1 MADKINEFGWRSR
14 FTCKNRDVRE
24 GMKYGKPVMP
34 AVPTV
39 AGITFTDFVGK
50 DSSMLIKECVLR
62 HCLLVSSCCIVDVL
76 FILFETSKM
85 QKLCGKRTERFEV
98 TTSSS
103 AA

>member
-1 MADKINEFGWRSR
+1 MYTSVDQICVEVFEKTIRRTEMI
-14 FTCKNRDVRE
+14 D
-24 GMKYGKPVMP
+24 YGKPVMP

-50 DSSMLIKECVLR
+50 DSSMLIKECVLG
-62 HCLLVSSCCIVDVL
+62 HCLLVASCCIVDVL

-98 TTSSS
+98 TTSLS

>member
-1 MADKINEFGWRSR
+1 MADKINEFGWQCW

-39 AGITFTDFVGK
+39 AGITFTNFVGK
-50 DSSMLIKECVLR
+50 DSSMLIKECVLG

-76 FILFETSKM
+76 FILFETSKI

-98 TTSSS
+98 TTTSS

>member
-24 GMKYGKPVMP
+24 GMKYCKPVMP

-39 AGITFTDFVGK
+39 AGTTFTDFVGK
-50 DSSMLIKECVLR
+50 DSSMMIKECVLG

-85 QKLCGKRTERFEV
+85 QKLCGIEH
-98 TTSSS
+98 SIPHII
-103 AA
+103 

>member
-1 MADKINEFGWRSR
+1 
-14 FTCKNRDVRE
+14 
-24 GMKYGKPVMP
+24 MKYGKLVMP

-39 AGITFTDFVGK
+39 AGITFTDVVGK
-50 DSSMLIKECVLR
+50 DSSVLIKECVLG
-62 HCLLVSSCCIVDVL
+62 HCLLVSSFCIVDVL

>member
-1 MADKINEFGWRSR
+1 MADNINEFGWRSR
-14 FTCKNRDVRE
+14 FTCQNRDVRE

-50 DSSMLIKECVLR
+50 DSSMLIKECVLG

-76 FILFETSKM
+76 FIFLVFESSK
-85 QKLCGKRTERFEV
+85 TEDSKTVFSKTEDSQRD
-98 TTSSS
+98 
-103 AA
+103 